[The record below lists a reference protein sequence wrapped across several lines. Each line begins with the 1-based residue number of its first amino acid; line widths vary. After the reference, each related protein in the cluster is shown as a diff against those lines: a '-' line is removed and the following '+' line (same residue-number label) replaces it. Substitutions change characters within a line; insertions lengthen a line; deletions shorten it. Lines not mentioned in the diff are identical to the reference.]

1 MNKDEIE
8 LRIKIE
14 EHESKK
20 QEHLSNLNRLKLQLA
35 KLNRKEDEIVKEE
48 TVKTETGY
56 PIVFINQ
63 SCGHV
68 PIIKDVK
75 NDGTLVF
82 QRNHNASYSMHELA
96 VLETNMRTITGD
108 KIFKRMG
115 DLIGVSEYTV
125 RRLTK
130 GIATGKYDKLFQKWD
145 KIQDKIIFDEY
156 GQIEL

>member
-1 MNKDEIE
+1 
-8 LRIKIE
+8 
-14 EHESKK
+14 
-20 QEHLSNLNRLKLQLA
+20 
-35 KLNRKEDEIVKEE
+35 
-48 TVKTETGY
+48 
-56 PIVFINQ
+56 
-63 SCGHV
+63 
-68 PIIKDVK
+68 
-75 NDGTLVF
+75 
-82 QRNHNASYSMHELA
+82 MHELA